1 MDSTANLISHSSTS
15 INTSTIFANIE
26 KLLSPTLP
34 KNILK
39 KMASELF
46 SSNLGKFLLENKGL
60 NGYWTSY
67 AITGGLKQDDLSEIE
82 YWMIHKSPLV
92 LATRERFHI
101 FQEAI
106 QNKLKDNMIIASLP
120 CGLMDDLLTLDYS
133 QVHNIHLVGIDLDND
148 SLGMAKHNAQIKN
161 LTNVDFLQADAWQLN
176 INNEFDIITS
186 NGLNIYEPQYKK
198 ILALYQSLNQSL
210 KPGGTLIT
218 SFLTPPPS
226 LTLDSPWTN
235 YVAEDLIK
243 QKAIFA
249 DIIGTAWQNFTLEID
264 FIKLLETVG
273 FTNINITYDKQ
284 RMFPT
289 IIATK

>member
-264 FIKLLETVG
+264 CIKLLETVG